1 MKLITTNI
9 IQQLKH
15 HYPINMDHKRLYE
28 IKIEQL
34 EKEKKNLKVENENLM
49 LEILELRDDVYDWK
63 QKFKELKKS
72 ITNK

>member
-1 MKLITTNI
+1 ME
-9 IQQLKH
+9 
-15 HYPINMDHKRLYE
+15 HKRLYE

-49 LEILELRDDVYDWK
+49 LQVLELRDDVYDWK

-72 ITNK
+72 ITQQWPYTYLYQI

>member
-1 MKLITTNI
+1 MEHT
-9 IQQLKH
+9 
-15 HYPINMDHKRLYE
+15 RLYQ

-49 LEILELRDDVYDWK
+49 LQILELRDDVYDWK

-72 ITNK
+72 ITQQ

>member
-1 MKLITTNI
+1 ME
-9 IQQLKH
+9 
-15 HYPINMDHKRLYE
+15 HKRLYE

-49 LEILELRDDVYDWK
+49 LQILELRDDVYDWK

-72 ITNK
+72 ITRESRFHL